1 MGSNM
6 MLTIAAVFL
15 FGLFVVA
22 GNNLMS
28 NNSKVAGQ
36 SEYSLTAL
44 ALAQSVI
51 DEAKAKAFDEN
62 STGGHVVTSASQL
75 TAGLG
80 PEPSETITSPDTDNG
95 STGYLSPQR
104 FDDIDD
110 YNGYSRI
117 ANTQRAKGYL
127 VSVQVQYVDETNP
140 ESVSGVQTY
149 CKRMNVSV
157 SCPDISDL
165 NRVSSMDDLPIRLSY
180 IFAY

>member
-44 ALAQSVI
+44 ALAQSII
-51 DEAKAKAFDEN
+51 DEAKAKDFDEN
-62 STGGHVVTSASQL
+62 STGGHVVTSPSQL
-75 TAGLG
+75 TASLG
-80 PEPSETITSPDTDNG
+80 PEPGETIASPDTDNG
-95 STGYLSPQR
+95 STGYTSAQR
-104 FDDIDD
+104 FDDVDD
-110 YNGYSRI
+110 YNGYSRLV
-117 ANTQRAKGYL
+117 NTQRAKGYL
-127 VSVQVQYVDETNP
+127 VSVQVQYVSEADP
-140 ESVSGVQTY
+140 ESVSGAPTY

-157 SCPDISDL
+157 TCADMSDL

-180 IFAY
+180 VFAY